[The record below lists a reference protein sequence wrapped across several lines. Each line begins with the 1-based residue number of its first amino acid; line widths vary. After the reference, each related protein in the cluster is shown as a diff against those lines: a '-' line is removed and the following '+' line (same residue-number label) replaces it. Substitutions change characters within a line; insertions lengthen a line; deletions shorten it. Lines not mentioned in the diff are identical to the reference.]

1 MQEYALP
8 GSLLAS
14 SEGATRSSPGMG
26 LALAVQASGPTPSE
40 RPRTRARPVWR
51 PRHAPTANLA
61 LPLAPQLDAP
71 PLHEN
76 EDPTSVGKRTRP
88 GGVPEGVLRP
98 NSPRSPSATSPGS
111 VAKAGVIAPLQP
123 APVMPAPFTMRPSS
137 PARPAPIDAFAQGSP
152 GTRSR
157 ALRQQGR

>member
-40 RPRTRARPVWR
+40 RPRTRARP
-51 PRHAPTANLA
+51 PRVAPTANLA

-152 GTRSR
+152 GKRSR
-157 ALRQQGR
+157 SLRQQGR

>member
-1 MQEYALP
+1 MAQVCFCVALLVHDLIAESEKKLAATDAPPRRDTGDPTFNPFTLFQPRDIFALP
-8 GSLLAS
+8 GKRRRDEYEA
-14 SEGATRSSPGMG
+14 G
-26 LALAVQASGPTPSE
+26 
-40 RPRTRARPVWR
+40 
-51 PRHAPTANLA
+51 
-61 LPLAPQLDAP
+61 DAP

-152 GTRSR
+152 GKRSR
-157 ALRQQGR
+157 SLRQQGR

>member
-40 RPRTRARPVWR
+40 RPRTRA
-51 PRHAPTANLA
+51 PRVAPTANLA

-111 VAKAGVIAPLQP
+111 AAKAGVIAPLQP

-152 GTRSR
+152 GKRSR
-157 ALRQQGR
+157 SLRQQGR

>member
-40 RPRTRARPVWR
+40 RPRPRARP
-51 PRHAPTANLA
+51 PRVAPTANLA

-152 GTRSR
+152 GKRSR
-157 ALRQQGR
+157 SLRQQGR

>member
-40 RPRTRARPVWR
+40 RPRTRA
-51 PRHAPTANLA
+51 PRVAPTANLA

-152 GTRSR
+152 GKRSR
-157 ALRQQGR
+157 SLRQQGR